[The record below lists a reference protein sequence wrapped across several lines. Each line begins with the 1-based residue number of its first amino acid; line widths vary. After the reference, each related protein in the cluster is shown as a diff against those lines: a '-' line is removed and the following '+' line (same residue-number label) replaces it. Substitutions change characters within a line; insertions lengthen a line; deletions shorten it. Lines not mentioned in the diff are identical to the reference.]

1 MNDKKTELTKE
12 NTVTPATPDVEPAEQ
27 IAAPTVKPTAEHIH
41 EPIAEQPDASA
52 LTENVE
58 PEPEVVVPPE
68 LPGDRLAARRVEMRW
83 SVEEA
88 ASKLKLAPRQIV
100 ALEAN
105 DFASLPGMAIVRG
118 FIRSYAKLLEL
129 DPAPLLEMIAS
140 EPNPAFDPMVLRR
153 PLPSM
158 GFAGRRYA
166 SSMRHRGNAARRMTG
181 LAALVLIFLLVLVFA
196 GRQIGWLT
204 QLPFSNTGSAEAP
217 AVTEDVLISEPVSE
231 LAAAPATS
239 VAANT
244 AASTSV
250 TPVTQALVP
259 NALIDPS
266 RALEINLRED
276 AWVEI
281 SNQNGVKLIS
291 RMMRAGTTEKFEVK
305 EPVVLIIG
313 NATGVDVR
321 LRGQSLNLKA
331 VARDNVSKL
340 NIK

>member
-12 NTVTPATPDVEPAEQ
+12 NTVTPATPDMPDVNSAEQVAEQ
-27 IAAPTVKPTAEHIH
+27 IAEQ
-41 EPIAEQPDASA
+41 IAEQPDASA

-88 ASKLKLAPRQIV
+88 ASKLKLAPRQIA

-129 DPAPLLEMIAS
+129 DPAPLLEMMAS

-196 GRQIGWLT
+196 GRQMGWLT
-204 QLPFSNTGSAEAP
+204 QVPFLNTDSAEAP
-217 AVTEDVLISEPVSE
+217 AVTEDALISDPVSQ
-231 LAAAPATS
+231 LAAVAPATAVVANADTAAKTTTAVS
-239 VAANT
+239 VA
-244 AASTSV
+244 
-250 TPVTQALVP
+250 PALVP
-259 NALIDPS
+259 NASIETS
-266 RALEINLRED
+266 RALEIKLRED

-291 RMMRAGTTEKFEVK
+291 RMMRAGTSEKFEIK
-305 EPVVLIIG
+305 EPLVLIIG

-321 LRGQSLNLKA
+321 LRGQSLNLTA

>member
-12 NTVTPATPDVEPAEQ
+12 NTVSPATPDVPG
-27 IAAPTVKPTAEHIH
+27 VKSAQQVA
-41 EPIAEQPDASA
+41 EPIAEQIAEQPGASA

-88 ASKLKLAPRQIV
+88 ASKLKLAPRQIA
-100 ALEAN
+100 ALESN

-129 DPAPLLEMIAS
+129 DPAPLLEMMAS

-181 LAALVLIFLLVLVFA
+181 LAVLVLIFLLVLVFA
-196 GRQIGWLT
+196 GRQMGWLA
-204 QLPFSNTGSAEAP
+204 QLPFLNTGSAEAP
-217 AVTEDVLISEPVSE
+217 TVTEDALISEPVSE
-231 LAAAPATS
+231 LAAPATS
-239 VAANT
+239 VAANAMT
-244 AASTSV
+244 AAPAATV
-250 TPVTQALVP
+250 TPALVP

-266 RALEINLRED
+266 RALEIKLRED

-305 EPVVLIIG
+305 EPIVLIIG

-321 LRGQSLNLKA
+321 LRGQTLNLKA

>member
-1 MNDKKTELTKE
+1 MNENKTELTKDQTAAPAIPDATHTE
-12 NTVTPATPDVEPAEQ
+12 TVELIAATLTEHVNEYVEPVPE
-27 IAAPTVKPTAEHIH
+27 AAK
-41 EPIAEQPDASA
+41 
-52 LTENVE
+52 
-58 PEPEVVVPPE
+58 PPE
-68 LPGDRLAARRVEMRW
+68 LPGDRLVARRVELRW
-83 SVEEA
+83 SIEEA
-88 ASKLKLAPRQIV
+88 ASKLKLAPRQIA

-129 DPAPLLEMIAS
+129 DPVPLLEMISS

-158 GFAGRRYA
+158 GFPGRRYA
-166 SSMRHRGNAARRMTG
+166 SGIRHRGNAARRMTG
-181 LAALVLIFLLVLVFA
+181 LAALVLIFLLMLAFA
-196 GRQIGWLT
+196 GRQMGWLT
-204 QLPFSNTGSAEAP
+204 QLPFFNASSTEAT
-217 AVTEDVLISEPVSE
+217 AATDEVLISEPVTE
-231 LAAAPATS
+231 LAATTATP
-239 VAANT
+239 
-244 AASTSV
+244 AASAAAPTSAV
-250 TPVTQALVP
+250 TPAIIP
-259 NALIDPS
+259 NALIDPLQ
-266 RALEINLRED
+266 ALEIKLRED

-340 NIK
+340 SIK